1 MKKISLLL
9 WVLCTSVT
17 LFAQK
22 STTVKGFVKHK
33 RTPEITLFE
42 IENGDM
48 KVYATATMGRD
59 SSYRFTFIPKKT
71 GFYAVGDRRMSF
83 PIYVK
88 GGEEINIDLLEK
100 KAMLTGKNT
109 KENQALYQ
117 WEDFANSIRYQSIV
131 PMVMQTTYKEFFP
144 EFTQFVTKLDSI
156 KGAIKSGDPKFD
168 ELIRKKIDYDVDYYA
183 MMFLMTPRT
192 VHPQRSDWPAF
203 YSTIVSD
210 KKFTSTDV
218 LQFPRG
224 INMVLAY
231 TNFATMSGSDRKG
244 ADALNNNQLKGE
256 TLLWTFAASAKFYP
270 EYEIF
275 IEQNDAIL
283 TPDQK
288 ERAKAIAMKLRPS
301 EAGKPA
307 KNFTYPDI
315 NGKEVSLSDFKGK
328 VVVVDVWATWCGPC
342 KGELP
347 FLKKLEE
354 EMHGKD
360 VVFIGVSL
368 DEAKDKQKWIDFVK
382 KENLKGVQLHASGW
396 SQIARDYE
404 IKGIPRFMLFDKKG
418 NVVTENA
425 PRPSNPML
433 KKMIE
438 EELKK

>member
-382 KENLKGVQLHASGW
+382 KEDLKGVQLHASGW
-396 SQIARDYE
+396 SQIARDYV

>member
-88 GGEEINIDLLEK
+88 GGEEINNDLLEK

-382 KENLKGVQLHASGW
+382 KEDLKGVQLHASGW

>member
-1 MKKISLLL
+1 
-9 WVLCTSVT
+9 
-17 LFAQK
+17 
-22 STTVKGFVKHK
+22 
-33 RTPEITLFE
+33 
-42 IENGDM
+42 
-48 KVYATATMGRD
+48 
-59 SSYRFTFIPKKT
+59 
-71 GFYAVGDRRMSF
+71 
-83 PIYVK
+83 
-88 GGEEINIDLLEK
+88 
-100 KAMLTGKNT
+100 
-109 KENQALYQ
+109 
-117 WEDFANSIRYQSIV
+117 
-131 PMVMQTTYKEFFP
+131 
-144 EFTQFVTKLDSI
+144 
-156 KGAIKSGDPKFD
+156 
-168 ELIRKKIDYDVDYYA
+168 

-192 VHPQRSDWPAF
+192 AHPQRSDWPAF
-203 YSTIVSD
+203 FSTIVSD
-210 KKFTSTDV
+210 KKFTSADV

-231 TNFATMSGSDRKG
+231 TNFATMSEADRKG

-256 TLLWTFAASAKFYP
+256 ALLWTFAAAAKFYP
-270 EYEIF
+270 EYELF
-275 IEQNDAIL
+275 MEQNGVIL

-288 ERAKAIAMKLRPS
+288 ERAKAIAAKLRPS

-307 KNFTYPDI
+307 KNFIYPDI

-404 IKGIPRFMLFDKKG
+404 IKGIPRFMLFDKRG
-418 NVVTENA
+418 NIVTENA

-438 EELKK
+438 KELQK